1 VAAAVSVK
9 AMTPFY
15 DLFLSHRNLMPGE
28 QQRAVEQ
35 EFPAVV
41 ARTGLRW
48 WSPDSGIPASGTRL
62 VIGVATWSGYDMRL
76 LDIIAEA
83 MSRRQPSGV
92 PVVEVFNT
100 ADCREPRDF
109 ARYVPMRRS
118 VSQTPVVGVWRDG
131 QLEWSGQGYE
141 ARDRAARL
149 FGSGAA
155 EIGEYVRDWLKSRL
169 NRSTESA

>member
-1 VAAAVSVK
+1 MGK
-9 AMTPFY
+9 TMTPFY
-15 DLFLSHRNLMPGE
+15 DLFLSHRDLMPGE

-41 ARTGLRW
+41 ARTPLRW
-48 WSPDSGIPASGTRL
+48 WSPDSGVPARGTRL

-76 LDIIAEA
+76 LDVIVEA
-83 MSRRQPSGV
+83 LSRRQAGH

-100 ADCREPRDF
+100 ADCREPSDF
-109 ARYVPMRRS
+109 DRHIPNLGTVL
-118 VSQTPVVGVWRDG
+118 QTPVVGVWHDG

-155 EIGEYVRDWLKSRL
+155 EIGEYVGDRLKARLNRL
-169 NRSTESA
+169 NRSTDPA